1 MFGQKR
7 RKMGYEVRTGMYIA
21 KRKVPQGLTITKKTK
36 ITACVGGI
44 DTDKGCFHCVAL
56 LIAMAFYLLTLI
68 KNTKSVI
75 TNGAFAFFDNFSAIK
90 ALPPFKVDE
99 VVKKCL

>member
-1 MFGQKR
+1 
-7 RKMGYEVRTGMYIA
+7 V
-21 KRKVPQGLTITKKTK
+21 V
-36 ITACVGGI
+36 
-44 DTDKGCFHCVAL
+44 L

-68 KNTKSVI
+68 KNAEGVI
-75 TNGAFAFFDNFSAIK
+75 TNGAFAFFDNLAAIK